1 MKIGMILDAE
11 YPDDARITNQCDE
24 LTKYNHEVH
33 LFCLSYKKSFVNSER
48 IKKINVHR
56 YYCNKL
62 TYKLSALA
70 NDLSLYSIFLSKKIL
85 KFIEQ
90 E

>member
-33 LFCLSYKKSFVNSER
+33 LFCLSYKKSFVNNEI

-70 NDLSLYSIFLSKKIL
+70 NDLSLYSIFLSKKI
-85 KFIEQ
+85 
-90 E
+90 